1 MMRTEKRSQTMDIA
15 KLHNLAISGTGFIFD
30 PVTGNSFNTNETG
43 LFIINHLKNGEQ
55 ISQITNTLIEEY
67 EVAPETAEQDILQ
80 MIETLR
86 SHYLI

>member
-1 MMRTEKRSQTMDIA
+1 MDIA

-43 LFIINHLKNGEQ
+43 LFILNHLKSGEPIGQ
-55 ISQITNTLIEEY
+55 VTSALVEEY
-67 EVAPETAEQDILQ
+67 DVVVETAEQDILQ

>member
-1 MMRTEKRSQTMDIA
+1 MDIA

-43 LFIINHLKNGEQ
+43 LFIINHLKSGEPV
-55 ISQITNTLIEEY
+55 SRLTSTLVEEY
-67 EVAPETAEQDILQ
+67 DVSAETAEQDILQ

>member
-1 MMRTEKRSQTMDIA
+1 MDIA

-43 LFIINHLKNGEQ
+43 LFIINHLKNGEPV
-55 ISQITNTLIEEY
+55 SRLTNTLVEEY
-67 EVAPETAEQDILQ
+67 DISAETAEQDILQ